1 MSHDV
6 AVDSRLHAALRARDV
21 LAEIERERVE
31 SIALA
36 LADAEQAAV
45 ERLDELRTIRRAH
58 QLLTLER
65 DVLREE
71 RDAARAEVA
80 ALRDVGADA
89 DRAQRAAAAE
99 LRTAQERAIARKARG
114 AP

>member
-31 SIALA
+31 AIALA

-80 ALRDVGADA
+80 ALRDVD
-89 DRAQRAAAAE
+89 AE
-99 LRTAQERAIARKARG
+99 LRAALASERSALDAIRRRKAKG